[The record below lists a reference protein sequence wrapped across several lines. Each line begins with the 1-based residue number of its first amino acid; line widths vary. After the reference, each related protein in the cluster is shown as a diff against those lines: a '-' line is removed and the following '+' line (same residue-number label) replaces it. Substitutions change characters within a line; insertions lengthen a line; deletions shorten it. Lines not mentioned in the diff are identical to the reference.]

1 MSFSS
6 PAAKLVKKRALT
18 GPRDQDV
25 EEGGG
30 GYASGSDG
38 EAGDE
43 DNTFEVFDAHVH
55 EIRLVNNNMLR
66 SLALHFYKEH
76 YPAANVTQPTMPAAE
91 ARVAWNQDPRFV
103 QRRQHADDAAAEADS
118 LATIAA
124 ENVGEADQF
133 GQLVDDRDEMPDI
146 EAQLNYAALED
157 PNAYNPE
164 TEDNYKRHTTAANV
178 KATVIVRYDDG
189 KKYARVTG
197 VWPTLSSSIALHIC
211 GVFEKRTGAA
221 AASEVSV
228 NALTKR
234 CCIEMAPIETITGR
248 RFYNILRE
256 SGCYELPVIR
266 KYVTLLFSEQ
276 QAGVVESNQGDGLQ
290 HAQGGNGR
298 RVVFESK
305 QAAFRAQAQLRDMA
319 VERATDDAVYSAA
332 ARTHLTIKEL
342 RRRLTALDDS
352 AVEKMFYRC
361 PFISLGPLMVLRNA
375 ELCFIASVYADVDGG
390 VWREALAQGA
400 LFIDTLYSL
409 LTSETDVLC
418 FAELRKR
425 AARLRGV
432 PGLRR
437 LPDISIEQYERLVA
451 TFAERS
457 NPVIVTAVTI
467 HKRILLQDVH
477 GEKKVPGAEFTASV
491 PSSSG
496 HMFTVFADHADNR
509 KPTYFHDEGEPET
522 DKRRLCD
529 QNPMTVAGRFCLL
542 PKGDNGYSSD
552 MRRWLGEDRAR
563 VGRLCTHDNFIAALH
578 WLHEQQLIVI
588 ERFVGTGRHNKGMQV
603 DAFYLAEVH
612 EAQQRL
618 VNALTDIYERGVAQS
633 FYNQQAGISHNA
645 LAPPRLI
652 ALQRVQSR
660 QVDCYNSLYNNAVK
674 MMGKIAVLPKKQP
687 EVVKAAG
694 GGDDD
699 DDDESDDGGSG
710 EKADVVDT
718 DGMAEDAIDVV
729 PQTPPILELARMVA
743 KDDAE
748 WRKHY
753 QTYLAESNGGPI
765 DAYADTKCGH
775 PHRHMPLLRVAN
787 YSRTTSSGQPLGEE
801 QIAAL
806 ERIGWSPIVQIN
818 GRGGVGK
825 SALVATILAMFPPEQ
840 VLIVAPTGNVA
851 SDLTER
857 TGHKAYTIH
866 SVLKRHSQYM
876 EAHTRTQAY
885 RQRSRRYTSN
895 SGGVSALK
903 RRAEEFTL
911 DDVMQCTDERE
922 ARAYVDHMT
931 GAYYPFVSPYAGK
944 RVFIID
950 ECSLAALG
958 TLKSSI
964 ESFHAPRQGRA
975 IYSLILVGDLDQL
988 LPLGWGS
995 PHSDV
1000 AHGMPMT
1007 ISELVVNRR
1016 SRGTQLFDLAQAMA
1030 EHRYELPMPR
1040 FSVENRAAAFR
1051 AIRDGDDIVAL
1062 ECTPHDL
1069 KKTIEKVMLEL
1080 RAVTDDEMRRKVQ
1093 FISTT
1098 NFTARQVN
1106 EEVRMKLFGEDALLD
1121 FQDNFIATHQENPN
1135 GAVPSDLDEALK
1147 AKRLAIQRQ
1156 LSMQVMVDDRIYLT
1170 KNSRV
1175 VFPAQSDDD
1184 VKREV
1189 YYNNSRR
1196 LRAVQFYDAPFRL
1209 TGGMCR
1215 CQRCPAKP
1223 DDAPRNYRYPCMLR
1237 LDQVPPGRR
1246 VRDVYIK
1253 WHDQHLRE
1261 GKRRMGVFV
1270 DDNGNFIE
1278 MDVMRMLVP
1287 RSRYGN
1293 GFCLTTHRLQGSQ
1306 ADVVV
1311 YICVD
1316 DKWYINWKFLY
1327 TAITRGR
1334 ERVIILSTQRVFNQL
1349 VRRCVPLRRSS
1360 LWQALLRNSAA
1371 VLSKYPQSLAAQA
1384 ARTSHPRLF
1393 ELSKLTTD
1401 EQWTIMEDARYRT
1414 DREQQQQQQ

>member
-1 MSFSS
+1 MSSK
-6 PAAKLVKKRALT
+6 PAAIPLVRKRALT

-30 GYASGSDG
+30 GGGYASGGGSDG
-38 EAGDE
+38 EAD
-43 DNTFEVFDAHVH
+43 DNNTFEVFDAHVH

-76 YPAANVTQPTMPAAE
+76 YPAANVTQPTMPAQE
-91 ARVAWNQDPRFV
+91 ARIAWCQDPRFV

-133 GQLVDDRDEMPDI
+133 GQLVDDHDEMPDI
-146 EAQLNYAALED
+146 EAQLNYASMED

-197 VWPTLSSSIALHIC
+197 VWPTLSSSIALHIR
-211 GVFEKRTGAA
+211 GTFEKRTGTAVG
-221 AASEVSV
+221 EVSV
-228 NALTKR
+228 NAMTRK

-276 QAGVVESNQGDGLQ
+276 QSGVAQSNQGDGL
-290 HAQGGNGR
+290 HVPVPDAR
-298 RVVFESK
+298 RGVVFESK

-332 ARTHLTIKEL
+332 ARTHLTIVEL
-342 RRRLTALDDS
+342 RRRLTSLDDS

-361 PFISLGPLMVLRNA
+361 PFISLGPLMVLRSA
-375 ELCFIASVYADVDGG
+375 ELCFIASVYSDVDGG

-418 FAELRKR
+418 FVELRKK

-451 TFAERS
+451 AFAERS
-457 NPVIVTAVTI
+457 NSVIVTAVTI

-477 GEKKVPGAEFTASV
+477 GEKKVFGAEFTASV
-491 PSSSG
+491 PTSNG
-496 HMFTVFADHADNR
+496 HMFTVFADHPDNR

-522 DKRRLCD
+522 DKRRLRD
-529 QNPMTVAGRFCLL
+529 QNPMTAAGRFCLL
-542 PKGDNGYSSD
+542 PKGDNSYTSD

-578 WLHEQQLIVI
+578 WLHEQQLIVT
-588 ERFVGTGRHNKGMQV
+588 ERFVGTGQHNKGMQV

-633 FYNQQAGISHNA
+633 FYNQQAGISHNT

-660 QVDCYNSLYNNAVK
+660 QSECYNSLYNNAVK
-674 MMGKIAVLPKKQP
+674 MMGKIVVVPKKQP
-687 EVVKAAG
+687 KVKPV
-694 GGDDD
+694 GDDADD

-710 EKADVVDT
+710 EKAEVVDT
-718 DGMAEDAIDVV
+718 DGMAEDAIDAVA
-729 PQTPPILELARMVA
+729 PTPPILELAQMVA

-753 QTYLAESNGGPI
+753 EKYLAEHNGGPL
-765 DAYADTKCGH
+765 DAYADAKCSH
-775 PHRHMPLLRVAN
+775 PHRHLPLLRVAN
-787 YSRTTSSGQPLGEE
+787 YSRTTKSGQPLGEE

-806 ERIGWSPIVQIN
+806 DAIGWSPIVQIN

-825 SALVATILAMFPPEQ
+825 SALVATILDMFPPEQ

-885 RQRSRRYTSN
+885 RARSRRYTSN

-903 RRAEEFTL
+903 RRAEEFTFE
-911 DDVMQCTDERE
+911 DVMQCIDERE

-964 ESFHAPRQGRA
+964 ESFHAPRNGRA

-1016 SRGTQLFDLAQAMA
+1016 SRGTKLFDMAQAMA
-1030 EHRYELPMPR
+1030 EHRYNLPMPR
-1040 FSVENRAAAFR
+1040 FGAENRAAAFR

-1062 ECTPHDL
+1062 ECTSHDL
-1069 KKTIEKVMLEL
+1069 QKTIEKVMLEL

-1098 NFTARQVN
+1098 NFTARQAN
-1106 EEVRMKLFGEDALLD
+1106 DEVRMKIFGEDALLD

-1135 GAVPSDLDEALK
+1135 GAVPGDLDAARK
-1147 AKRLAIQRQ
+1147 AKRLTIQRQ
-1156 LSMQVMVDDRIYLT
+1156 LSMQVHVDDRIYLT

-1175 VFPAQSDDD
+1175 VFPAQTEDD

-1189 YYNNSRR
+1189 HYNNSRR
-1196 LRAVQFYDAPFRL
+1196 LRAVQFYDAPFRMHAS
-1209 TGGMCR
+1209 MCR

-1223 DDAPRNYRYPCMLR
+1223 GDAPRNYRYPCMLR

-1246 VRDVYIK
+1246 VRDGFIK
-1253 WHDQHLRE
+1253 WHDQRLQE

-1270 DDNGNFIE
+1270 DDNGNFVE

-1306 ADVVV
+1306 ADVVI

-1316 DKWYINWKFLY
+1316 DRWYINWKFIY
-1327 TAITRGR
+1327 TALTRGR
-1334 ERVIILSTQRVFNQL
+1334 ERVIILSTQKVFNQL

-1360 LWQALLRNSAA
+1360 LWQALLRNSTA
-1371 VLSKYPQSLAAQA
+1371 VLNKYPQSLAAQA
-1384 ARTSHPRLF
+1384 ARKSHPRLF

-1401 EQWTIMEDARYRT
+1401 EQWAIMEDARYRT
-1414 DREQQQQQQ
+1414 DRVQQ